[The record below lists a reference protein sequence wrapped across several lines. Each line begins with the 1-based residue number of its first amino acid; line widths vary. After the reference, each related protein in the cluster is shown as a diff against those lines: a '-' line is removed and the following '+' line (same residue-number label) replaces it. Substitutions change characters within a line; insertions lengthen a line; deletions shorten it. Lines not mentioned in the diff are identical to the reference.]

1 MCGNDSI
8 NYITINDEFNIDCDD
23 STYTI
28 TKEQF
33 VFFNKDSTVSINTI
47 DSSYINLTTPT
58 YKSTTTENDI
68 SYVLYTSTFTFTQYI
83 DLKNI
88 VLNLINSDETIFNFT
103 FDTSNIIECNFSGNI
118 EININNSTSEQTYT
132 ITNLYLNITNS
143 DLDYRYFS
151 VNNYGDNNPCFLSY
165 DNIFNF
171 DISNLLDTIKNN
183 IDSQTLYYTI
193 DTDSIKTTSIE
204 YIDNKFDS
212 NDYITEFESYIYDYL
227 TSNKSYTGDTVN
239 KNKTKN
245 SKKLSFSYDSTNF
258 LNNNF
263 SIELSNYTS
272 DSFSFESI
280 IFYQKSTD
288 SDVYIYINIDDFNL
302 SYNFQL
308 NNCQLPTTFKLKNV
322 NNDKEFN
329 TINDNIIYDININYN
344 FNCGTAKFQY
354 INNSIEVE
362 ILYFCFNNY
371 DDSTL
376 TYDTIN
382 SDFNISADDLTLS
395 FIKEVVN
402 LLYN

>member
-1 MCGNDSI
+1 M
-8 NYITINDEFNIDCDD
+8 
-23 STYTI
+23 
-28 TKEQF
+28 
-33 VFFNKDSTVSINTI
+33 
-47 DSSYINLTTPT
+47 
-58 YKSTTTENDI
+58 
-68 SYVLYTSTFTFTQYI
+68 
-83 DLKNI
+83 
-88 VLNLINSDETIFNFT
+88 
-103 FDTSNIIECNFSGNI
+103 TSN
-118 EININNSTSEQTYT
+118 
-132 ITNLYLNITNS
+132 
-143 DLDYRYFS
+143 D
-151 VNNYGDNNPCFLSY
+151 
-165 DNIFNF
+165 
-171 DISNLLDTIKNN
+171 
-183 IDSQTLYYTI
+183 
-193 DTDSIKTTSIE
+193 
-204 YIDNKFDS
+204 
-212 NDYITEFESYIYDYL
+212 
-227 TSNKSYTGDTVN
+227 SYTGDTVN

-258 LNNNF
+258 LNDNF

-308 NNCQLPTTFKLKNV
+308 NNCQLPTTFNLKNE
-322 NNDKEFN
+322 NNGKKFN
-329 TINDNIIYDININYN
+329 TINDNIIYNININYN

-354 INNSIEVE
+354 INNSIEKE

-395 FIKEVVN
+395 FIKGSSE